1 MDVSVDT
8 HRERFE
14 EYCRAKFSADAAGE
28 KNTSKAIW
36 KEKGSRI
43 VNVLKGDPAA
53 QDYSAT
59 FKFWVKKRKFQI
71 MSYSPL
77 GLTDVLCLPAKK
89 KVNRLVYM

>member
-28 KNTSKAIW
+28 KNTIKAIR
-36 KEKGSRI
+36 KEKCSRI

-53 QDYSAT
+53 QD
-59 FKFWVKKRKFQI
+59 
-71 MSYSPL
+71 
-77 GLTDVLCLPAKK
+77 
-89 KVNRLVYM
+89 

>member
-8 HRERFE
+8 HREHFE
-14 EYCRAKFSADAAGE
+14 EYCRAKFSAEAAG
-28 KNTSKAIW
+28 KNTSKATCIR

-59 FKFWVKKRKFQI
+59 FKVAGAHE
-71 MSYSPL
+71 Y
-77 GLTDVLCLPAKK
+77 D
-89 KVNRLVYM
+89 